1 MSDRAEILGKL
12 PDATPA
18 PFESFPADFAG
29 FESSV
34 EPAIMWSMFAV
45 QLEAL
50 GGRVIEDVEGKD
62 WLSKRRWCDP
72 ILGLENTA
80 DSIWTAEVGF
90 SAAVAAIAK
99 SGTLIVEAGPEVERR
114 SSLIPPVNV
123 VLVPRTAIV
132 PTLNEALA
140 ALSDRTAVFIT
151 GPSRTA
157 DIEGVMVRG
166 VHGPGQL
173 LVWVKDQ

>member
-12 PDATPA
+12 PDSGPA
-18 PFESFPADFAG
+18 DFETVPADFAG
-29 FESSV
+29 FASSV
-34 EPAIMWSMFAV
+34 EPVVMWSMFAV

-50 GGRVIEDVEGKD
+50 GGRIIDDAEAHL
-62 WLSKRRWCDP
+62 WLTKKRWCDP
-72 ILGLENTA
+72 ILGLENSA
-80 DSIWTAEVGF
+80 DSMWTAEVGF
-90 SAAVAAIAK
+90 SVAVAAVAK

-123 VLVPRTAIV
+123 VLVPRNAIV

-140 ALSDRTAVFIT
+140 ALSDRTTVFIT